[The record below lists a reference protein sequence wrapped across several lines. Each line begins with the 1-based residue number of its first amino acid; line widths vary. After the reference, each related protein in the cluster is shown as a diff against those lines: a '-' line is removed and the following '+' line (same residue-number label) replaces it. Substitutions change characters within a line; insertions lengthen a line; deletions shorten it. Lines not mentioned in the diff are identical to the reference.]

1 MIAVLTADRGT
12 APSLGKRIVPGRCRE
27 GFTLVEL
34 LIVVAILAILAA
46 LLLPALNRGRAS
58 ALRVRCTS
66 NLHQLGIATHLYWD
80 ENGGRA
86 FRYRTHA
93 TNNGVLYWFGWIEDG
108 VETKRGFDPTQGVI
122 YPYLKGRGVE
132 QCPAFN
138 HASTAF
144 KLKAR
149 GAAYGYG
156 YNHHLSAP
164 KNTSAFSIS
173 IVPRP
178 SQTVL
183 YADAA
188 QVNTFQPPASPIH
201 PMLEEFYYV
210 NNTEATAHFR
220 HNHKA
225 NADFCDGHVG
235 TESPA
240 PGSIDER
247 MPAEW
252 VGRLRDEKLLV
263 P

>member
-1 MIAVLTADRGT
+1 MHRSSTHIRNGVNRG
-12 APSLGKRIVPGRCRE
+12 

-34 LIVVAILAILAA
+34 LVVLAILGVLAA

-108 VETKRGFDPTQGVI
+108 LETTRGFDPAQGVL

-132 QCPAFN
+132 QCPALN
-138 HASTAF
+138 HGSAAF
-144 KLKAR
+144 KSKAR

-156 YNHHLSAP
+156 YNLHLSPPKSAP
-164 KNTSAFSIS
+164 AYPMSLL
-173 IVPRP
+173 PRP
-178 SQTVL
+178 AQTTL

-188 QVNTFQPPASPIH
+188 QVNTFQPPASPAH

-210 NNTEATAHFR
+210 NKSEATAHFR

-225 NADFCDGHVG
+225 NAAFCDGHIG
-235 TESPA
+235 MEPPA
-240 PGSIDER
+240 TGSIDER
-247 MPAEW
+247 MPTEW
-252 VGRLRDEKLLV
+252 VGRLRAETLLV